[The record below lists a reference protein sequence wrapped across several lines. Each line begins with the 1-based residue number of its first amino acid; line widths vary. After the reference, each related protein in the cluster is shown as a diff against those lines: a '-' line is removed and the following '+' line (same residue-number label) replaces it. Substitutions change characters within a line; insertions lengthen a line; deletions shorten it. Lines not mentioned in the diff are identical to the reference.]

1 MKNRRWKSYIAPVV
15 ITIIITLYLVL
26 YFGILV
32 IILPEIW
39 KYALLIIPLAIV
51 GVLLYVCIERIKEI
65 RGGEEDDLS
74 KY

>member
-1 MKNRRWKSYIAPVV
+1 M
-15 ITIIITLYLVL
+15 LYLS
-26 YFGILV
+26 ILV

-39 KYALLIIPLAIV
+39 KYALLIILLGIV
-51 GVLLYVCIERIKEI
+51 GILFYVCINRIKEI